1 MLAEVY
7 CACCRIIILMPLKY
21 AHFQNSTCKTKKFK
35 KKTIQQF
42 SSFMHLQV
50 CFLTRKKIWKD
61 QSQYAERVKLKETE
75 KMLVKCLKKRS
86 EAKGMW
92 RRKDERE
99 KTRKK
104 KDSPGC
110 ALAQQQLSLDLC
122 HSPQRHNRAQ

>member
-1 MLAEVY
+1 
-7 CACCRIIILMPLKY
+7 MPCNNLFCKFVKKNP
-21 AHFQNSTCKTKKFK
+21 HFQNSTCKTKKFK
-35 KKTIQQF
+35 KKPIQQF